1 MKNKNILSSVAA
13 LIFVFNFLCF
23 AQQDYQVVQK
33 FKSSQSA
40 IEHAIKNAE
49 SLDELNQIQSQIDQ
63 LKSDNQSHKDL
74 LDKSL
79 YPDNFNIAIQKL
91 NEALTLRKGDFT
103 QINTLQTQV
112 SQIQVQLDSLTSK
125 NAELLNRVQELE
137 VQGNK
142 DRHTILVLQR
152 NLRELRYSLRQR
164 DLLVMTMLDSLLPAS
179 YNQGGNLSS
188 KEKQKLYS
196 ETKRMDIISNI
207 KKAIND
213 NVQFLSVTSLTPED
227 LNSIRNQK
235 QQFEKIWMNVG
246 PEISKIYSSRNQSIE
261 NLNEINSEFDTWQHA
276 IDMEAWNSIAQEFS
290 NHGIILEK
298 FTSGTD
304 FSNVLISYINDEIK
318 NVDLDAQ
325 KAAADYHMFVDSVWL
340 NKIEPIWV
348 PYLIDN
354 KMWTSSEKDKIEAKI
369 TEWKKTAMPAS
380 FNWLYV
386 IIPLIIILLIV
397 LMVRAKSSGK
407 KKFDQYNE

>member
-1 MKNKNILSSVAA
+1 M
-13 LIFVFNFLCF
+13 
-23 AQQDYQVVQK
+23 
-33 FKSSQSA
+33 
-40 IEHAIKNAE
+40 
-49 SLDELNQIQSQIDQ
+49 
-63 LKSDNQSHKDL
+63 
-74 LDKSL
+74 
-79 YPDNFNIAIQKL
+79 
-91 NEALTLRKGDFT
+91 
-103 QINTLQTQV
+103 
-112 SQIQVQLDSLTSK
+112 QLDSLTSK